1 MKVAWTTVA
10 SARQAEEMAR
20 ALVAGGEAVC
30 VQIEGPLRSHYVWEG
45 KVESS
50 EEYRLTLKCS
60 DAQLPALEAAVL
72 GRHPYAVPEWVVVDA
87 SRVGEKYLSWARS
100 ERQPRPFNT

>member
-10 SARQAEEMAR
+10 TAGEAEQLARE
-20 ALVAGGEAVC
+20 LVTAGLAVC

-45 KVESS
+45 KVESA
-50 EEYRLTLKCS
+50 EEYRLTLKCL
-60 DAQLPALEAAVL
+60 DAHLPALEAAVL
-72 GRHPYAVPEWVVVDA
+72 SRHPYAVPEWVVVDA

>member
-10 SARQAEEMAR
+10 TAPEAEELAR
-20 ALVAGGEAVC
+20 ALVAENLAVC

-45 KVESS
+45 KLESA
-50 EEYRLTLKCS
+50 EEYRLTLKCL
-60 DAQLPALEAAVL
+60 DEDLPALEAAVL
-72 GRHPYAVPEWVVVDA
+72 ARHPYAVPEWLVADA

-100 ERQPRPFNT
+100 GRHSRPLNT